1 MIMGF
6 FSYIA
11 SHWYVGLALVLLI
24 ILTVFVWIMALVSGR
39 KRREERERIIAE
51 LEKEKALRKEFKV
64 VDNSTF
70 AEDKDDYR
78 LVIGMCAHIQQKI
91 EKEENMND
99 AFMQLAEVERYVYAL
114 GYVFEDSRNGISGFF
129 RLNGEPLVSVSVEAV
144 DRVIGGEFS
153 ELFQSVHRM
162 FDDDDEA
169 VSVDE
174 EFLQKA
180 DEKSIELIASDSS
193 EIFAAAA
200 EYIRSNKNHFIS

>member
-1 MIMGF
+1 MGF

-153 ELFQSVHRM
+153 ELFQSVYRM

-180 DEKSIELIASDSS
+180 DEKSIELIANDGS

>member
-1 MIMGF
+1 MGF

-78 LVIGMCAHIQQKI
+78 LVIGMCAHIQQRI

-114 GYVFEDSRNGISGFF
+114 GYVFEDSRNGFSGFF

-153 ELFQSVHRM
+153 ELFQSVYRM

-180 DEKSIELIASDSS
+180 DEKSIELIANDGSG
-193 EIFAAAA
+193 IFAAAA

>member
-1 MIMGF
+1 MGF

-70 AEDKDDYR
+70 AKDKDDYR
-78 LVIGMCAHIQQKI
+78 LIIGMCAHIQQRI

-114 GYVFEDSRNGISGFF
+114 GYVFEDSRNGFSGFF

-153 ELFQSVHRM
+153 ELFQSVYRM

-180 DEKSIELIASDSS
+180 DEKSIELIANDGSG
-193 EIFAAAA
+193 IFAAAA

>member
-78 LVIGMCAHIQQKI
+78 LVIGMCAHIQQRI

-114 GYVFEDSRNGISGFF
+114 GYVFEDSRNGFSGFF

-153 ELFQSVHRM
+153 ELFQSVYRM

-180 DEKSIELIASDSS
+180 DEKSIELIANDGSG
-193 EIFAAAA
+193 IFAAAA

>member
-1 MIMGF
+1 MGF

-24 ILTVFVWIMALVSGR
+24 ILTVFVWMMALISGR

-70 AEDKDDYR
+70 TVDKDDYR
-78 LVIGMCAHIQQKI
+78 LIMGMCAHIQQKI

-99 AFMQLAEVERYVYAL
+99 VFMQLAEVERYVYAL

-144 DRVIGGEFS
+144 ERVIGGEFS
-153 ELFQSVHRM
+153 ELFQSVYRM
-162 FDDDDEA
+162 FDDNNEA

-174 EFLQKA
+174 ELLQKA
-180 DEKSIELIASDSS
+180 DEKSSELIENENS
-193 EIFAAAA
+193 EIFATVAD
-200 EYIRSNKNHFIS
+200 YIRSNKNHFID

>member
-1 MIMGF
+1 MGF

-64 VDNSTF
+64 VDKSTF
-70 AEDKDDYR
+70 DDDKDDYR
-78 LVIGMCAHIQQKI
+78 LIIGMCAHIQQRI

-153 ELFQSVHRM
+153 ELFQSVYRM

-180 DEKSIELIASDSS
+180 DEKSIELIANDGS